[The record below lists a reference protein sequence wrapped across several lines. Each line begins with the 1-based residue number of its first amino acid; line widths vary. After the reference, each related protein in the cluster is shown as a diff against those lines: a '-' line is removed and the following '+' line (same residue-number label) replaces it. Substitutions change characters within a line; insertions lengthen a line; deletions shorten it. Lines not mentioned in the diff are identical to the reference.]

1 MTFLKLSGAE
11 RQRIVDVLLTTHG
24 DRDLQLLVEREVPE
38 IMNRVR
44 WGQPV
49 EYLFYSVVE
58 QAERFGATSE
68 LLLAAA
74 KERGSRPELLSL
86 VIELCE
92 RQPGRLASVQAY
104 GRSLEEVVHPFAGFL
119 DPSELATKL
128 VCHERH
134 VCAVE
139 VGEKAGTG
147 LLVASDLVLT
157 NYHVVADLIAG
168 AIGADDVACL
178 FDYRMGLDGAVKP
191 PVRVRLD
198 PDWSIPHR
206 SHETKELPAATELD
220 YALLRLEQ
228 KIGDL
233 RPTGEGEPRCWFDLS
248 RPPPEPVRER
258 LAFVLQHPRKEM
270 WRPGEPRQQPLRVGL
285 GLPGFDGYNGN
296 GTRLRYRVNTLP
308 GSSGSAVFDERLR
321 LVALHSS
328 RGQPVG
334 TSDGRVVNNQGIP
347 LKAILADLEPAIR
360 ELLVKPTCRC

>member
-1 MTFLKLSGAE
+1 MTFLRLSGAE

-24 DRDLQLLVEREVPE
+24 DKDLQLLVEREVPE
-38 IMNRVR
+38 ILKRVQ
-44 WGQPV
+44 WQQPDV
-49 EYLFYSVVE
+49 FVFHAVVE
-58 QAERFGATSE
+58 QAERYGATSE

-92 RQPGRLASVQAY
+92 RQPGRLPVQAY

-119 DPSELATKL
+119 DPTELASKL
-128 VCHERH
+128 LCHERH

-139 VGEKAGTG
+139 AGEKAGTG

-157 NYHVVADLIAG
+157 NHHVVADLLAG
-168 AIGADDVACL
+168 SILADDVACL
-178 FDYRMGLDGAVKP
+178 FDYRTGLDGSSIA
-191 PVRVRLD
+191 PVRVRID
-198 PDWSIPHR
+198 PGWSIPHR
-206 SHETKELPAATELD
+206 SHETNELPAATELD
-220 YALLRLEQ
+220 YALLRLER
-228 KIGDL
+228 KIGDA
-233 RPTGEGEPRCWFDLS
+233 RPAGEDKPRCWFDLS
-248 RPPPEPVRER
+248 QPPPEPVRER
-258 LAFVLQHPRKEM
+258 LAFVLQHPRNEL
-270 WRPGEPRQQPLRVGL
+270 WRPGEPRQQPLRVAL

-334 TSDGRVVNNQGIP
+334 TGDGRVVNNQGIP
-347 LKAILADLEPAIR
+347 LKAILADLEPGIR
-360 ELLVKPTCRC
+360 GLLAKPACRC